1 MREYTSWIF
10 DTIYK
15 QPITSIKTG
24 YKYKI
29 KIEPYTSGFMHGCTV
44 ILFKKYWIFD
54 KEIYYELIKNNNGK
68 MSFTP
73 LFLPSIDTDIDYS
86 MENISKEVV
95 KKYEINIIKKY
106 DKNKKTYEEFKKFKN
121 WDGIIK

>member
-1 MREYTSWIF
+1 
-10 DTIYK
+10 
-15 QPITSIKTG
+15 
-24 YKYKI
+24 
-29 KIEPYTSGFMHGCTV
+29 MHGCTV

-73 LFLPSIDTDIDYS
+73 LFLPNIDTDIDYS